1 MKTSNKKLRKFN
13 WIKLKVG
20 CGAARWAGGAYGYT
34 TAVVCHYA
42 AAGNI
47 IGGRGKAIDIGTPCT
62 ACKADCD
69 PDYFGGVLCNWK
81 FYQINV
87 RNFMKETNFWE
98 NIVYMPRIWLQSCAV
113 ICEKIS
119 K

>member
-1 MKTSNKKLRKFN
+1 MIKI

-34 TAVVCHYA
+34 TAVVCQYE

-47 IGGRGKAIDIGTPCT
+47 IGGRGQAIDIGTPCT

-69 PDYFGGVLCNWK
+69 PDYFGGVLCN
-81 FYQINV
+81 
-87 RNFMKETNFWE
+87 
-98 NIVYMPRIWLQSCAV
+98 
-113 ICEKIS
+113 
-119 K
+119 